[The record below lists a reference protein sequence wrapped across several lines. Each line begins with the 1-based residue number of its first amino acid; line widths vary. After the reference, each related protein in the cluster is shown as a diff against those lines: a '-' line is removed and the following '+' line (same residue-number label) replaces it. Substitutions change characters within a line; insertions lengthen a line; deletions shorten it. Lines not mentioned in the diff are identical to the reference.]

1 MNFQLTPDILRA
13 AYGFLHS
20 LPPFDR
26 WNLPE
31 PEDIRFQVA
40 KSAVHYGWC
49 DGRKKVRNPL
59 IAVSS
64 RSHGKPAT
72 LLKTLAHEMIHLYMY
87 AHNIPDTSMHGKTF
101 KAYWQQ
107 VCDVLGFDPKD
118 Y

>member
-1 MNFQLTPDILRA
+1 MAFHLTPDIMRA

-20 LPPFDR
+20 LPPFNK

-31 PEDIRFQVA
+31 PEDMRFKVA
-40 KSAVHYGWC
+40 KSAINYGWC
-49 DGRKKVRNPL
+49 DGRRKLKMPL

-64 RSHGKPAT
+64 RSHGIPST

-87 AHNIPDTSMHGKTF
+87 AHNIPDRSEHGKTF

-107 VCDVLGFDPKD
+107 VCVVLGYDPKD